1 MRAASDSRNH
11 NRNGRRTNSEFPAR
25 SDDPGHEETR
35 VGVDDLDRG
44 SRLTPLLVSV
54 RDAAAL
60 LGIGRTTVYELI
72 ADGELEAVHI
82 RRAVRVPMAAV
93 EEYVAQLRRRAS

>member
-1 MRAASDSRNH
+1 MRAVSDSRNH
-11 NRNGRRTNSEFPAR
+11 KRDGRRTNSEFPVD
-25 SDDPGHEETR
+25 SDEPSHEESR
-35 VGVDDLDRG
+35 VGVDDLGRG

-82 RRAVRVPMAAV
+82 RRAVRVPMAAI
-93 EEYVAQLRRRAS
+93 EEYVVHLRRRSS

>member
-1 MRAASDSRNH
+1 MSAAPSRNH
-11 NRNGRRTNSEFPAR
+11 KRDGRRGDGDYPVDCEEAA
-25 SDDPGHEETR
+25 HEASSL
-35 VGVDDLDRG
+35 GVDDLKG
-44 SRLTPLLVSV
+44 NGQLTPLLVSV

-82 RRAVRVPMAAV
+82 RRAIRVPVAAI
-93 EEYVAQLRRRAS
+93 EEYVAHLRRRAS